1 MVDIDF
7 STQCPSLLGS
17 ATTPFTDWLGWRRM
31 RTAWQRRL
39 FPMFTVLTWSRD
51 FAEMS
56 LAMRVAAYDC
66 DLQVDLTVLRDL
78 EVLFGLASF
87 EAPDPDRTGNPLG
100 ILNIERIRDY
110 REARNGR
117 SLCVSDSYRT
127 NLGYGIEPR
136 YGSALQSFGLIN
148 ANSCPEFG
156 DELHVPM
163 LPAKGDREKFADV
176 ARRWLVTIK
185 TATKP
190 AVPLGLSTSSLGLR
204 PGGVLIS
211 LVRLKS
217 RNRITP
223 HDVRPLA
230 AVKVSTE
237 RRFSS
242 GGTMIYE
249 SD

>member
-1 MVDIDF
+1 
-7 STQCPSLLGS
+7 
-17 ATTPFTDWLGWRRM
+17 
-31 RTAWQRRL
+31 
-39 FPMFTVLTWSRD
+39 MFMDLTWSRD
-51 FAEMS
+51 FAEIS
-56 LAMRVAAYDC
+56 LAMRVAAHDC
-66 DLQVDLTVLRDL
+66 DRRVDLTVLRDL
-78 EVLFGLASF
+78 EGLLGPASL
-87 EAPDPDRTGNPLG
+87 EAPDRTGNPPG

-127 NLGYGIEPR
+127 NLGYGIEPH
-136 YGSALQSFGLIN
+136 YGSALLGFGLID
-148 ANSCPEFG
+148 ANNCPEFG
-156 DELHVPM
+156 DELQTPM
-163 LPAKGDREKFADV
+163 RPAKGNRGKSSDV
-176 ARRWLVTIK
+176 ARRWLAMIK

-190 AVPLGLSTSSLGLR
+190 AVPLGLPTSSLGLR
-204 PGGVLIS
+204 PGGVLIL

-223 HDVRPLA
+223 HDVHLLA